1 VCNECVGVY
10 AFILGGYY
18 SGSNYR
24 KSEYD
29 ESGVIQMV

>member
-24 KSEYD
+24 EGKYVKS
-29 ESGVIQMV
+29 VV